1 MAITHGGRMRVREK
15 MRHLVVFALDEETYA
30 LRLDAVVRVVR
41 MASVTPLPKAPEI
54 VLGVVNVRGRIIPVF
69 DVRRRFHLPAR
80 EIAVTD
86 QLIIVRTAR
95 RAVAL
100 AADTVTGI
108 REYPDEAVV
117 EAERILPGLEYVEG
131 VVKLAD
137 GLVLIHDLEQFLSLD
152 EEESLHRALPAA

>member
-1 MAITHGGRMRVREK
+1 MHQ
-15 MRHLVVFALDEETYA
+15 LVVFALDDGAYA
-30 LRLDAVVRVVR
+30 LRLATVEQVVR
-41 MASVTPLPKAPEI
+41 MVSVTPLPKAPAI

-69 DVRRRFHLPAR
+69 DVRRRFQQPAR

-86 QLIIVRTAR
+86 QLIIARTAR

-100 AADTVTGI
+100 AADTVIGI
-108 REYPDEAVV
+108 HEYPDATVV
-117 EAERILPGLEYVEG
+117 EAERVLPGLEYVEG

-152 EEESLHRALPAA
+152 EEESLQRALPAA